1 MKKKLADV
9 KLTKKISQNNY
20 IEDKA
25 TEEKASIGSKEI
37 YDKQNSNQ
45 GGANK
50 VQVGVKVMEAFEQ
63 NLETHQVKINKFTD
77 T

>member
-1 MKKKLADV
+1 MQRLHQSTKILTNLLKKKLADV

-45 GGANK
+45 GEANK
-50 VQVGVKVMEAFEQ
+50 VQVGVKSDGSF
-63 NLETHQVKINKFTD
+63 
-77 T
+77 